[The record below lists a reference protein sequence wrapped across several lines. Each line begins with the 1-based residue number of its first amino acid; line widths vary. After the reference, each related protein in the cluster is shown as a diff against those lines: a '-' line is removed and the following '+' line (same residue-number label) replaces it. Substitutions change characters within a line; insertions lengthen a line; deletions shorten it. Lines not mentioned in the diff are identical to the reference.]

1 MDTSTSWIQ
10 KSEQRGTMATF
21 SSAVLEAEQSEAR
34 AKEVGRRRSG
44 VSGGGRARRG
54 GRGGSLRQ
62 QSDGG
67 PAQAEKNRSPNRQQ
81 ARGAAAVWNPQIHE
95 GEQRVRAGLAAQRWL
110 LR

>member
-67 PAQAEKNRSPNRQQ
+67 PAQAEKNWSPNRQH

-95 GEQRVRAGLAAQRWL
+95 GEQ
-110 LR
+110 

>member
-1 MDTSTSWIQ
+1 
-10 KSEQRGTMATF
+10 MATF

-95 GEQRVRAGLAAQRWL
+95 GEQRLNCTRVPGYLSPEGLNG
-110 LR
+110 